1 VARTFSQRLLAWAK
15 VHGRKGLPWHPQAG
29 QNADPYAVWLSE
41 IMLQQTQLTNV
52 LGYFQWFVTR
62 FPSVQALAAA
72 HLDEVLAVWSGLGYY
87 ARARNLHAAA
97 RQVVAQGGF
106 PHTAEAW
113 SQLPGV
119 GPSTAA
125 AIASVVY
132 RERAAVLDGNVKR
145 VLARHSLRP
154 EPWNSPAL
162 TKALWPVAQALLP
175 ARAVDMPAYTQ
186 AIMDLGAT
194 MCKPRQ
200 PDCAGCPV
208 QADCQ
213 AFQHDEVQAYPKPA
227 ARKTRPTK
235 ASLWTLLQHEQSVAL
250 IQNPGQGLWGG
261 LWVLP
266 SQDLSPAEL
275 DQRGDCDQRIT
286 HDFTHYR
293 LQIGVVRRRHT
304 GLRPSQIHGQSV
316 EWFDWRIAL
325 EMGLPKP
332 VRQVIVWASR
342 GSDRSASETCP
353 EV

>member
-1 VARTFSQRLLAWAK
+1 VAKSFAQRVLAWAR
-15 VHGRKGLPWHPQAG
+15 VHGRHGLPWHPQPG
-29 QNADPYAVWLSE
+29 QAANPYAVWLSE
-41 IMLQQTQLTNV
+41 IMLQQTQLANV
-52 LGYFQWFVTR
+52 LGYFQRFVSR
-62 FPSVQALAAA
+62 FPSVEALAAA

-106 PHTAEAW
+106 PQTADAW

-125 AIASVVY
+125 AIASVVH
-132 RERAAVLDGNVKR
+132 RERAAILDGNVKR

-162 TKALWPVAQALLP
+162 SKALWPVAQALLP
-175 ARAVDMPAYTQ
+175 VRAVDMPAYTQ

-194 MCKPRQ
+194 ICKPRQ

-213 AFQHDEVQAYPKPA
+213 AFLRDDVQSYPKPA
-227 ARKTRPTK
+227 VRKARPIK
-235 ASLWTLLQHEQSVAL
+235 ASLWTLAQHEQSVAL
-250 IQNPGQGLWGG
+250 TQNPGQGLWGG

-266 SQDLSPAEL
+266 SQDLSPTAL
-275 DQRGDCDQRIT
+275 DQRMDCDQRIT

-293 LQIGVVRRRHT
+293 LQIGVIRQQCRGRR
-304 GLRPSQIHGQSV
+304 PASIKGQRV
-316 EWFDWRIAL
+316 EWVDWRVAL

-332 VRQVIVWASR
+332 VRQVIVWAVQ
-342 GSDRSASETCP
+342 G
-353 EV
+353 